1 MKKRLIT
8 VGVVIG
14 FCLAVVV
21 TRAVWQGRSAL
32 DDGDRALEAG
42 DAEEA
47 IRGWRRAARWYLPLA
62 PHVTDAYE
70 RLEDLAGLAEA
81 RGDLATAIAAWQG
94 VRGSILATRSFYTPH
109 SERLDPANRHIAD
122 LMARVDREPPPD
134 MTPETLEAW
143 HYELLARRIPVGRLD
158 APGAPRLPGLD
169 RRRPALRR
177 PRGQRRGPPGP
188 PAGHHRGAD
197 GRPGPVRL
205 AARPLQRVD

>member
-143 HYELLARRIPVGRLD
+143 HYELLSRDESPSVGWTLLALLGFLVWIGGGLLFAVRGVSAEDRLV
-158 APGAPRLPGLD
+158 
-169 RRRPALRR
+169 RRPAIT
-177 PRGQRRGPPGP
+177 
-188 PAGHHRGAD
+188 AGLMVALGLFVWLLGLYNA
-197 GRPGPVRL
+197 
-205 AARPLQRVD
+205 